1 MECWYSDGG
10 KVISDGWKWL
20 RDLKAALAFRS
31 IDRNCGLHAAERMRK
46 VGSVQVQV
54 EKFPTA
60 SGCERGENRV
70 LIGESRLAYYGQ
82 RVRKVISVIQSPK
95 KLLLGL

>member
-46 VGSVQVQV
+46 AGFVEVQV
-54 EKFPTA
+54 EKFLLP
-60 SGCERGENRV
+60 RGDWYAKE
-70 LIGESRLAYYGQ
+70 GKMGS
-82 RVRKVISVIQSPK
+82 
-95 KLLLGL
+95 